1 MRAPPVRRLS
11 SGLGRAHDAQHL
23 EQTDQSP
30 VVADRIRLLCGGPLF
45 ATRKEAN
52 PMLFRTT
59 VSADA
64 SAIGR
69 LHRDLS
75 DHDRYMRFF
84 AIHPAGL
91 DKLASSLAVCDD
103 AHFAVGAFD
112 GTRCVG
118 VANFVV
124 SPGTTTADIAIAV
137 ATDYHHRGIGTEL
150 LQRITSEAIKRDIT
164 RFEADILAENS
175 EIHQLLRSEPWEL
188 DYQHDGSCTHISA
201 NLKAPRARASLQG
214 DVKEP

>member
-1 MRAPPVRRLS
+1 
-11 SGLGRAHDAQHL
+11 
-23 EQTDQSP
+23 
-30 VVADRIRLLCGGPLF
+30 
-45 ATRKEAN
+45 
-52 PMLFRTT
+52 MLFRTT
-59 VSADA
+59 ISADTP
-64 SAIGR
+64 AIDH

-91 DKLASSLAVCDD
+91 DKLASSLAACDD

-112 GTRCVG
+112 GTRCIG
-118 VANFVV
+118 VANFVI

-150 LQRITSEAIKRDIT
+150 LQRISAEAMKRGVT

-175 EIHQLLRSEPWEL
+175 EVHQLLRSEPWEL

-201 NLKAPRARASLQG
+201 NLNAPRAGSSCHGAA
-214 DVKEP
+214 KEPSASIAVKS